1 MKKRFAK
8 LTALALAGVMVLGMT
23 ACGANTDPATST
35 DNNDTSA
42 KTESK
47 SSDISVGIV
56 VKPLPTR
63 IFRISHMAPCWQ
75 EKTLAL
81 P

>member
-23 ACGANTDPATST
+23 ACGANTNPATST

-47 SSDISVGIV
+47 SSKKKES
-56 VKPLPTR
+56 L
-63 IFRISHMAPCWQ
+63 
-75 EKTLAL
+75 
-81 P
+81 